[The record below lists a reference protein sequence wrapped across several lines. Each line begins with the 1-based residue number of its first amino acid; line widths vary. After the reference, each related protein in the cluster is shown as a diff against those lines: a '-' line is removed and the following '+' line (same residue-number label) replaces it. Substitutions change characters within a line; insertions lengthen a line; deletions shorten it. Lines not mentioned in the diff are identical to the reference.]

1 MRTKLLALAAVGLL
15 ATAAMTACDGKGDSD
30 DAGDGGTG
38 TGGSGKAMVGVIM
51 PDTKSSTRWSTDD
64 PKYLKA
70 TFDKN
75 GVPVEIQNAQGDKE
89 NFKRIAKEMISNGA
103 KVLIMANL
111 DSISAKAVID
121 DAHAKDVKVIDYDR
135 LTLNGNAD
143 YYVSF
148 DGQAVGEQ
156 QARGLRDC
164 LAKLKVKDPVIAE
177 LNGSPTDNNATLFK
191 AGYDG
196 VLQPYFDDSTYTKG
210 PDQWVPDWDN
220 EEGAKIFTQMIT
232 QQPKIGGVLAAN
244 DGIGNAVIEVLRK
257 KGLNGKVPV
266 TGQDATVQG
275 LQNILAGDQCMTV
288 YKPFEPL
295 ATTAANVATEL
306 FQNKKPSEK
315 TVPLKDPE
323 SGGYVP
329 FIRQFP
335 RTVTIAN
342 VGDLVTE
349 GYVSKKQLCTGKF
362 AALCKEHG
370 IK

>member
-1 MRTKLLALAAVGLL
+1 MRTKLLALAAVGLI
-15 ATAAMTACDGKGDSD
+15 ATAAMTACDGSGDSD

-89 NFKRIAKEMISNGA
+89 NFKRIGKEMIANGA
-103 KVLIMANL
+103 KVLIIANL
-111 DSISAKAVID
+111 DSISGKAVID
-121 DAHAKDVKVIDYDR
+121 EAHSKSVPVIDYDR
-135 LTLNGNAD
+135 LTLNGGAD

-148 DGQAVGEQ
+148 DGELVGQQ
-156 QARGLRDC
+156 QAYGLRNC
-164 LAKLKVKDPVIAE
+164 LTKLKDANPVIAE

-191 AGYDG
+191 GGYDG
-196 VLQPYFDDSTYTKG
+196 ILQPFFDDSTYTKG

-244 DGIGNAVIEVLRK
+244 DGLGNAVIEVLRK

-275 LQNILAGDQCMTV
+275 LQNILSGDQCMTV

-295 ATTAANVATEL
+295 ATAAANAATDL
-306 FQNKKPSEK
+306 FKGKKPPVK
-315 TVPLKDPE
+315 DQIKDPE

-329 FIRQFP
+329 FVKQAP
-335 RTVTIAN
+335 RSITIDN
-342 VGDLVTE
+342 VSDLVTE
-349 GYVSKKQLCTGKF
+349 GYVSKKQLCTGKY
-362 AALCKEHG
+362 AKLCSQHG